1 MPMEFWTV
9 AISVFGSALTAF
21 GVAWLTG
28 RNQRPVTVATAN
40 QQNAA
45 ATGEIAEAAADVS
58 SASVSLYDRLS
69 KRLTEVEAL
78 LDGQSKTI
86 ATLQSQQIVNVARIN
101 FLTDR
106 VATLTT
112 GVRVLSNQIV
122 EMGGSPRWLDPI
134 DPVEPAEGSEYVNPD

>member
-28 RNQRPVTVATAN
+28 RNQRPVTKATAERER
-40 QQNAA
+40 ATAAREITDA
-45 ATGEIAEAAADVS
+45 ATDMIDHME
-58 SASVSLYDRLS
+58 
-69 KRLTEVEAL
+69 KRLAAVEEL
-78 LDGQSKTI
+78 SERQSETI
-86 ATLQSQQIVNVARIN
+86 ATLQSQQIVNVAQIR

-112 GVRVLSNQIV
+112 GVRVLSGQII
-122 EMGGSPRWLDPI
+122 EMGGHPKWMDPT
-134 DPVEPAEGSEYVNPD
+134 EPTEGSEYVNPD